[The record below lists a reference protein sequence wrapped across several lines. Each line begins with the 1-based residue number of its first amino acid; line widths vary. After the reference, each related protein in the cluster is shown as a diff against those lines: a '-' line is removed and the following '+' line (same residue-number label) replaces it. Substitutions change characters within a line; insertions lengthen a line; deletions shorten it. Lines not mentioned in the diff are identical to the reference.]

1 MVKKYSSI
9 KDLFQ
14 HYSSSIFHY
23 FSFVLVFSNYHYERD
38 VNQKQVSATDLFYS
52 KILLVLQQNL
62 EIKMWKTY
70 HQDIHQYESRSFVNS
85 IHC

>member
-14 HYSSSIFHY
+14 YYFSSIFHY

-70 HQDIHQYESRSFVNS
+70 H
-85 IHC
+85 